1 MIELLKHLD
10 EIHTTPM
17 GYERIK
23 KNLNVNL
30 DHEGIISLCKE
41 RILDKNSH
49 LYQKGKNRYC
59 EIEGMIITINA
70 HSYTIIT
77 AHQY

>member
-17 GYERIK
+17 GYKRIK
-23 KNLNVNL
+23 KHLPGTL

-41 RILDKNSH
+41 KILDKNSH

-59 EIEGMIITINA
+59 EIEGIIITINA

-77 AHQY
+77 AHQL

>member
-1 MIELLKHLD
+1 MIELLRHLD

-30 DHEGIISLCKE
+30 DHEGILSLCKE
-41 RILDKNSH
+41 KIVNQDAT

-59 EIEGMIITINA
+59 KIEGIIITINA
-70 HSYTIIT
+70 HSYTLIT
-77 AHQY
+77 AHQL

>member
-10 EIHTTPM
+10 EIHSTPM

-30 DHEGIISLCKE
+30 NHEGIISLCKE
-41 RILDKNSH
+41 KILDKNSH
-49 LYQKGKNRYC
+49 FYQKGKNRYC
-59 EIEGMIITINA
+59 ETKEMIITINA

-77 AHQY
+77 AHQS